1 MAVHAIMKGLGTG
14 LSKALPSALSAIAVA
29 RPNPYD
35 NYSAQVYRVGPLDD
49 YRLLDQIV
57 DRLWR
62 QTENGHSQMRV
73 DMMDLLLR
81 MYPNNPDIYLR

>member
-1 MAVHAIMKGLGTG
+1 MKGLGTG
-14 LSKALPSALSAIAVA
+14 LSKTLPSALGAIAVT

-35 NYSAQVYRVGPLDD
+35 IYSASIYRVNTLDD

-62 QTENGHSQMRV
+62 HTECGNSQMRV